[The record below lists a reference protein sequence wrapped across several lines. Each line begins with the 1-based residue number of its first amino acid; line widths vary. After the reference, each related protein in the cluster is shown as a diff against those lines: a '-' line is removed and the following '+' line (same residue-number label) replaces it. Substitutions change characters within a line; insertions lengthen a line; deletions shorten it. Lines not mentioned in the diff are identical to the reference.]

1 MSDRSVSVCV
11 THLIVV
17 YIICF
22 IHIQIV
28 PAIHLTIAFHFNW
41 LNALE
46 KLKIFNPD
54 EYPEKLIRNITQ
66 IPLSIVAGCAIQKD
80 EPNLSEQQNSKKQK
94 RKKKT
99 LNRLQQSVFPL
110 EVSAVC
116 MKNNHIRNESF
127 INCLQGKIIQCT
139 ATSPVD
145 LHILP
150 EENARRTH
158 SEIVCY
164 KMALLT
170 VGWIGLDWIGL
181 GVSCVC
187 RRQATQLFAPF
198 TISIQLAGF
207 CGFSPRATT
216 NMAALTV
223 FRTATTL

>member
-94 RKKKT
+94 RKKKHWT
-99 LNRLQQSVFPL
+99 DYNNLFFRWKSLLCAWRTTIFEMKVLLTACRARLFNAQQL
-110 EVSAVC
+110 LLL
-116 MKNNHIRNESF
+116 I
-127 INCLQGKIIQCT
+127 CT
-139 ATSPVD
+139 FCRKKTRGE
-145 LHILP
+145 HILKLF
-150 EENARRTH
+150 ATKWH
-158 SEIVCY
+158 CW
-164 KMALLT
+164 LL
-170 VGWIGLDWIGL
+170 VGLGWIGLDWVG
-181 GVSCVC
+181 GFVCV
-187 RRQATQLFAPF
+187 
-198 TISIQLAGF
+198 
-207 CGFSPRATT
+207 
-216 NMAALTV
+216 
-223 FRTATTL
+223 